1 MSNAM
6 PEGARH
12 PGLQAILNKLHR
24 GVAVSDAELC
34 QLQRQIADLE
44 HRARSH
50 RRDAAGSERVP
61 GPETVGPTLPGH
73 ATCEAVERRVADPD
87 RDVAAMRY
95 TLVQGT
101 LISRI
106 GIGTYRGA
114 ADDRTDA
121 AYTETIH
128 AALRAGINVI
138 DTSLSYRSQRSE
150 RAVGAG
156 LRRFLEDSDGRR
168 DEVLVCTK
176 GGYLVPEAI
185 TPGTLAPGDVVDGDH
200 AIAPAFLA
208 DQIERSRRN
217 LGLDTIDVYYL
228 HNPEVQLKTMARR
241 AFMDRIRAAF
251 DRLERAV
258 SEGVIRYY
266 GTSTW
271 SGYRDGSLSLPELA
285 AVAHQLAGDHHH
297 FRFVQ
302 LPCNLGMQEALACRV
317 SGGRTVLDLA
327 RELGITVIASAS
339 LLQGRL
345 AQDLPREIVPMLPG
359 MASDA
364 QRALQFTRSTPGI
377 AVALVG
383 MTSTAHLAEN
393 LAVTRAPPLT
403 PAEHRRLRAALSRA
417 ISPPA

>member
-1 MSNAM
+1 MSDAM
-6 PEGARH
+6 PTEGA
-12 PGLQAILNKLHR
+12 PSKT
-24 GVAVSDAELC
+24 
-34 QLQRQIADLE
+34 
-44 HRARSH
+44 
-50 RRDAAGSERVP
+50 AGPR
-61 GPETVGPTLPGH
+61 LPGQ
-73 ATCEAVERRVADPD
+73 ATRDGLERRAPVG
-87 RDVAAMRY
+87 VGAATMRY

-106 GIGTYRGA
+106 GIGTHRGA
-114 ADDRTDA
+114 VDDQTDA
-121 AYTETIH
+121 AYAETIH

-138 DTSLSYRSQRSE
+138 DTSLNYRRQRSE
-150 RAVGAG
+150 RAVAAG

-185 TPGTLAPGDVVDGDH
+185 TPGTLAPDDVVQGDH

-208 DQIERSRRN
+208 DQIARSCRN
-217 LGLDTIDVYYL
+217 LRLATIDVYYL
-228 HNPEVQLKTMARR
+228 HNPEVQQKSMARR
-241 AFMDRIRAAF
+241 TFMDRIRAAF

-258 SEGVIRYY
+258 SDGVIRYY
-266 GTSTW
+266 GTATW

-285 AVAHQLAGDHHH
+285 AAARQIAGDDHH

-302 LPCNLGMQEALACRV
+302 LPCNLGMQEALTPRV
-317 SGGRTVLDLA
+317 AGGRTVLDLA

-345 AQDLPREIVPMLPG
+345 AHGLPGDLVPMLPG
-359 MASDA
+359 MTTDA

-377 AVALVG
+377 AAALVG

-393 LAVTRAPPLT
+393 LVVSRAPPLM
-403 PAEHRRLRAALSRA
+403 PAEHRRLRDVLARA
-417 ISPPA
+417 IARSA